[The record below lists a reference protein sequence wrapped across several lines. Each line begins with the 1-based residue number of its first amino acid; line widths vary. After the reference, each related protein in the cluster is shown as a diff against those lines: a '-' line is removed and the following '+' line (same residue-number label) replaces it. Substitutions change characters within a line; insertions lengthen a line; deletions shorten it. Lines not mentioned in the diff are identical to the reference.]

1 MHVGGGGVGVTG
13 VDGAT
18 DGARFVGGTKSGAP
32 TSGSWHA
39 GDFAIDQTGKVWIY
53 TGSQWVS
60 SHS

>member
-1 MHVGGGGVGVTG
+1 VA
-13 VDGAT
+13 GAT
-18 DGARFVGGTKSGAP
+18 AGARFVGGTKSGAP
-32 TSGSWHA
+32 TSGSWDA